1 MVGGTGYGGEVVEV
15 GVAEVSW
22 YAENWRVCGE
32 GGGMGWGF
40 SEVSVE
46 VGEGEGG

>member
-1 MVGGTGYGGEVVEV
+1 MVGGAGYEGEVV

-22 YAENWRVCGE
+22 YAENGRGYGE
-32 GGGMGWGF
+32 GGGTGWEF